1 MSFTNALQP
10 GWRDV
15 RLVALA
21 AVLLYTSEFLVA
33 TTLLLRL
40 HDNGASGAVVAGLM
54 LATAVPMVLAAPFAG
69 ALVDRA
75 DSRWLLVGAGAAQVL
90 VCAALTW
97 ADATALVLALVA
109 VLAVCFAVVSP
120 TLSALVPTMVDA
132 QSLPKAN
139 SLVASANT
147 VGLILGPVLGGLLTG
162 AYGSR
167 TPVLV
172 ATVLYGVTAAATLLF
187 RTRRGAAVVGERR
200 PTGGGGFLTGARLL
214 LADPMMTAQLA
225 MTTVVALL
233 LQVTNVAEVFLVRD
247 TLGASATLFG
257 AVGTCWMVGMFAGAW
272 AVGLGARDDGGL
284 LRWGLTAAGLQAVTL
299 TCVAV
304 APSVWWLMPLF
315 AAGGFGNGVSNVAR
329 QTTFGRRAP
338 AHARGRIFSVSAAV
352 GNLGSVVAL
361 GVGGVVVSLAAPEA
375 IYAVCGV
382 LCVLAT
388 LGCAGPL
395 LRMARRVTAD
405 ERSPAPVGAAEL
417 RSS

>member
-1 MSFTNALQP
+1 MSFTPASQP

-21 AVLLYTSEFLVA
+21 AALLFTGEFMVA

-40 HDNGASGAVVAGLM
+40 HDQGASGAVIAGLM

-75 DSRWLLVGAGAAQVL
+75 DSRWLLVGAGVAQVL
-90 VCAALTW
+90 ICAALTW
-97 ADATALVLALVA
+97 ADATALVLVLVA
-109 VLAVCFAVVSP
+109 ALAVCFSVVSP
-120 TLSALVPTMVDA
+120 TLSALVPTMVDPR
-132 QSLPKAN
+132 SLPKAN
-139 SLVASANT
+139 SLVSSANT

-167 TPVLV
+167 TPVLI
-172 ATVLYGVTAAATLLF
+172 ATALYGVTAAATLLF
-187 RTRRGAAVVGERR
+187 RTRRGAEVGERR
-200 PTGGGGFLTGARLL
+200 PGGGGFLAGARLL
-214 LADPMMTAQLA
+214 LADPVMTAQLA

-233 LQVTNVAEVFLVRD
+233 LQVTNVAEVFLIRD
-247 TLGASATLFG
+247 TLGASATMFG

-284 LRWGLTAAGLQAVTL
+284 LRWALAAAGLQAVTL
-299 TCVAV
+299 TCVAG

-361 GVGGVVVSLAAPEA
+361 GVGGVVVSLAEPEV

-388 LGCAGPL
+388 LGYTGPL
-395 LRMARRVTAD
+395 LRAARRVTAD